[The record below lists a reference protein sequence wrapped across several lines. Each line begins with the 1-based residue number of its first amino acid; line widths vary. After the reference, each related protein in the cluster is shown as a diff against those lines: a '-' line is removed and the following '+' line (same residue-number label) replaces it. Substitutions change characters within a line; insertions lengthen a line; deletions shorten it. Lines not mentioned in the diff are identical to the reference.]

1 MRAAQAPP
9 TFTGLIM
16 ENSFVV
22 IVFAKAPVPGE
33 VKTRLLPALDAEH
46 AAMLHAALTERA
58 LMTALDSNADAI
70 ELCCAPDDSHSFFQS
85 CAEDFEID
93 LSLQGEGDLGERM
106 LRVLDRALDEYAQAI
121 IIGAD
126 CPALSAKHINA
137 AAAALTDRDIVLTPA
152 EDGGYALI
160 GARRTHAKMF
170 AAIDWGT
177 DVVLAQQRHN
187 LAACALSWHE
197 METLWDVDRPDDLPR
212 LQALRPPLEFFW
224 PS

>member
-1 MRAAQAPP
+1 
-9 TFTGLIM
+9 M
-16 ENSFVV
+16 ENSLVV

-85 CAEDFEID
+85 SAEDFEIN

-106 LRVLDRALDEYAQAI
+106 LRVLDRALEEYAQAI

-137 AAAALTDRDIVLTPA
+137 AAAALTDHDSVLTPA

-160 GARRTHAKMF
+160 GAKRTHTKMF
-170 AAIDWGT
+170 DAIDWGT
-177 DVVLAQQRHN
+177 GVVLAQQRRN

-197 METLWDVDRPDDLPR
+197 METLWDVDRPDDLAR